1 MYGKGKG
8 CHYPSGKG
16 SGLPYGS
23 DGDGGGE
30 SSGERSGKGVLPPR
44 TRRYTNIIVGTWVDS
59 DGDIHEIE
67 RVEYVVGQIIST
79 LKVHYRVT
87 MYSCL
92 CC

>member
-30 SSGERSGKGVLPPR
+30 SSGESSGKGVLLPR
-44 TRRYTNIIVGTWVDS
+44 TRRYTKIIVGKFVDD
-59 DGDIHEIE
+59 DGIHEIE
-67 RVEYVVGQIIST
+67 RLEYFFHQSNPHM
-79 LKVHYRVT
+79 KVHYRVT
-87 MYSCL
+87 MYS
-92 CC
+92 

>member
-44 TRRYTNIIVGTWVDS
+44 TRRYTNILVGKFVDD
-59 DGDIHEIE
+59 DGIHEIE
-67 RVEYVVGQIIST
+67 RVVYDVGQSMST
-79 LKVHYRVT
+79 LKVSYRVT
-87 MYSCL
+87 MYS
-92 CC
+92 

>member
-30 SSGERSGKGVLPPR
+30 SSGESSGKGVLLPR
-44 TRRYTNIIVGTWVDS
+44 TRRYSKIIVGKFVDD
-59 DGDIHEIE
+59 DGIHEIE
-67 RVEYVVGQIIST
+67 RLEYFFYQSNPHM
-79 LKVHYRVT
+79 KVHYRVT
-87 MYSCL
+87 MYS
-92 CC
+92 